1 MSPTTEEEGSS
12 GQDSEYQETSANP
25 DTDTDQFTEASEG
38 STPDLEE
45 QEEGEHQKPEGSVYT
60 ESERSRHAYFNP
72 LSPVQES
79 PEYSQRSASAESI
92 SHLESDLNTAL
103 SHLDSETSDLRVDED
118 ALALFESQMR
128 RSRPATTHTQ
138 GGGSGEGEVLH
149 GSLPPLQPPTIST
162 STEGE
167 ATERLASLSQSE
179 DVFEGE
185 GYIYNQ
191 QTSLDT
197 QVAAFCM
204 PILSAAASV

>member
-1 MSPTTEEEGSS
+1 MSS
-12 GQDSEYQETSANP
+12 GQESEYQEMSASP

-45 QEEGEHQKPEGSVYT
+45 EEEGGPMKTELSLYT
-60 ESERSRHAYFNP
+60 ESERSRHTYFSP

-79 PEYSQRSASAESI
+79 PEFSHRSTSAESI

-103 SHLDSETSDLRVDED
+103 SQLDSETSDLRVDEE

-138 GGGSGEGEVLH
+138 GGASREVEVLR
-149 GSLPPLQPPTIST
+149 GSLLPLHPPVIST
-162 STEGE
+162 SSEGE

-185 GYIYNQ
+185 GCVHPTVILHMD
-191 QTSLDT
+191 SL
-197 QVAAFCM
+197 VG
-204 PILSAAASV
+204 SVLLPVSSPMHM